1 MRKALKYPFLR
12 KGMGID
18 LPITI
23 AHKEWGLKPTF
34 LPITIAHKEWGLK
47 PPMSKYLKSFVRN
60 GG

>member
-1 MRKALKYPFLR
+1 MRKALKYPFLY

-23 AHKEWGLKPTF
+23 AHKECGLKPSYLQF
-34 LPITIAHKEWGLK
+34 AVGHEKRGLNPLK
-47 PPMSKYLKSFVRN
+47 SKYLQSFVRN